1 MGNLLTGVV
10 VVVFLCTAVV
20 LLVINRTSMTETPPL
35 STVAFVFAVAVVFSS
50 GFTVETT
57 KTEAVEVTRLGSEF
71 TVTTNSG
78 EYVTVFAE
86 PYAGDDYLLKR
97 TTSVCTW
104 GLSKTETCKL
114 LVPTQPVV
122 VYEKDKGE

>member
-1 MGNLLTGVV
+1 
-10 VVVFLCTAVV
+10 
-20 LLVINRTSMTETPPL
+20 MTETPPL
-35 STVAFVFAVAVVFSS
+35 STVAFVFTVAVIFSS
-50 GFTVETT
+50 GFTMEMTE
-57 KTEAVEVTRLGSEF
+57 TEAVVEVTRLGSEF
-71 TVTTNSG
+71 TVTTDSG
-78 EYVTVFAE
+78 NYITVYAE

-97 TTSVCTW
+97 TPSVCTW